1 MLLKNRSM
9 KEGGSSDDEYFKQK
23 LVVAG
28 DECLPVSS

>member
-1 MLLKNRSM
+1 MVLENRNA
-9 KEGGSSDDEYFKQK
+9 KEDGSSDDEYRKQK